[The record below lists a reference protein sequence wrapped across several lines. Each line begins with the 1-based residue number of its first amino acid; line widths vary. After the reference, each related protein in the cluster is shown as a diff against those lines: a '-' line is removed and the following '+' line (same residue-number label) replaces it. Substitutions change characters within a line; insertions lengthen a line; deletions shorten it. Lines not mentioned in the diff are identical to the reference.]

1 MKKKYYFCFVNGF
14 PYYCSVEEGR
24 KKYFITPYPVDICL
38 NRMKNYYLSNGPI
51 ERPNMKHVWNTLG
64 EIVFK
69 CKYNP
74 YYNINNK
81 DNIGNSFEKIFTK
94 EIVKFMDEN
103 PNIFR
108 RRDCTTI
115 NKELSKIVSQTGDH
129 ISSLMRLS
137 PLQKKHF

>member
-38 NRMKNYYLSNGPI
+38 KKMKTYYLSNGPI
-51 ERPNMKHVWNTLG
+51 ERPNMKLVWNTLG
-64 EIVFK
+64 ELVFK
-69 CKYNP
+69 CKYNS
-74 YYNINNK
+74 YYNINNC
-81 DNIGNSFEKIFTK
+81 NPGNNFEKIFTK
-94 EIVKFMDEN
+94 KIITFMDEN
-103 PNIFR
+103 PNIFI

-115 NKELSKIVSQTGDH
+115 YRELSKIVSQTGDH

-137 PLQKKHF
+137 PLRNKPF